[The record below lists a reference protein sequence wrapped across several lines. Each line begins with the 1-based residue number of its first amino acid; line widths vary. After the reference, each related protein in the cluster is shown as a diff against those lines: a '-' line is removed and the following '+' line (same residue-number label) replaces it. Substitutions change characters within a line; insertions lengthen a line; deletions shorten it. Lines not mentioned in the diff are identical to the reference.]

1 MHLLV
6 KFPTRQRQKRFFE
19 VFASYMQLA
28 SNRHHIEWV
37 ISMDEDDLEMN
48 NPEVKETFDKL
59 IAMGQDIK
67 YFYGPNKTKI
77 EAMNADMDKASTDWE
92 VLYLAQDDML
102 PIVQDWDE
110 RMLNLVF
117 GGFPD
122 LDGCIWPPDGYGNS
136 QTTSTVVLMGR
147 QWYERFQYIYYPEYK
162 SVYCDNEYTDVAL
175 SYDKIRKVPD
185 RLVEHK
191 WVGVNGRDE
200 LCDRNESTA
209 NYEHD
214 RQLFVQRTLAGF
226 P

>member
-19 VFASYMQLA
+19 VFASYIQLA

-77 EAMNADMDKASTDWE
+77 EAMNADMDKASADWE

-185 RLVEHK
+185 RLIEHK
-191 WVGVNGRDE
+191 WVGVNGRDA

-214 RQLFVQRTLAGF
+214 RQLFVERTLAGF

>member
-67 YFYGPNKTKI
+67 YFYGLNKTKI
-77 EAMNADMDKASTDWE
+77 EAMNADMEKASTDWE

>member
-19 VFASYMQLA
+19 VFASYLQLA

-37 ISMDEDDLEMN
+37 ISMDEDDAEMN
-48 NPEVKETFDKL
+48 NKDVQETFDKM
-59 IAMGQDIK
+59 IAMGHDIK
-67 YFYGPNKTKI
+67 YFYGDNRTKI
-77 EAMNADMDKASTDWE
+77 EAMNADMDKTSGEWE

-214 RQLFVQRTLAGF
+214 RQLFVERTLAGF

>member
-19 VFASYMQLA
+19 VFASYLQLA

-37 ISMDEDDLEMN
+37 ISMDEDDAEMN
-48 NPEVKETFDKL
+48 NKDVQETFDKM
-59 IAMGQDIK
+59 IAMGHDIK
-67 YFYGPNKTKI
+67 YFYGDNKTKI
-77 EAMNADMDKASTDWE
+77 EAMNADMDKTSGEWE

-117 GGFPD
+117 GNFPD
-122 LDGCIWPPDGYGNS
+122 LDGCIWPPDGYGDS
-136 QTTSTVVLMGR
+136 PTTSTVVIMGR
-147 QWYERFQYIYYPEYK
+147 SWYERFQYIYHPGYK

-185 RLVEHK
+185 RLVQHR
-191 WVGVNGRDE
+191 WVGTNGRDA
-200 LCDRNESTA
+200 LCDRNESVA

-214 RQLFVQRTLAGF
+214 RQLFVERTLAGF

>member
-28 SNRHHIEWV
+28 SNRHHIEWI

-77 EAMNADMDKASTDWE
+77 EAMNADMEKASTDWE

>member
-19 VFASYMQLA
+19 VFASYIQLA